1 MREISFTSNNK
12 HGGVKKMDKKN
23 TDLPDFNTLNDR
35 VIAEPSSSPSL
46 VIKTNLDSEDIDKDN
61 PYAKGESS
69 TDFKNF
75 FKD

>member
-1 MREISFTSNNK
+1 
-12 HGGVKKMDKKN
+12 MDKKK
-23 TDLPDFNTLNDR
+23 TALPDFNKLNDR
-35 VIAEPSSSPSL
+35 VIAEHSTSPSL

-61 PYAKGESS
+61 PYSNKSESS